1 MRINMIKH
9 FFIALIF
16 FLPGLAWAEKL
27 IFPMFPDKGV
37 WTFIREYP
45 VSDLDGTTVG
55 QIKFYRLSS
64 DENTGLS
71 NLLMVTWMNRNPLT
85 SPTDHFINSAN
96 ALQKDCENLNI
107 TPLHQYIEHRVPLT
121 YGRVYCTNS
130 KDLNKGFI
138 QSIKV
143 MQGRSKLFIVTRQWY
158 TPPFRMPIDLSDRN
172 LFAKSIFK
180 SEELASSW
188 LNEFDLTKEHLLKS
202 VTLCAESPEE
212 FGNPCDDGESAI

>member
-1 MRINMIKH
+1 MIKN

-16 FLPGLAWAEKL
+16 FLPELACAEKL

-37 WTFIREYP
+37 WTFIGEYP

-85 SPTDHFINSAN
+85 
-96 ALQKDCENLNI
+96 I
-107 TPLHQYIEHRVPLT
+107 TPHHQYLEHRVPLT

-172 LFAKSIFK
+172 LFAKSIFT